1 MRLSCNIVR
10 DLVGVCTDCAASE
23 DTKKAV
29 QEHLAQ
35 CPACAR
41 YYYDYER
48 IGRMHRT
55 SGRRPAPEGEMQYRS
70 LSERLRRRRNA
81 DMAATAA
88 AVLATAGVT
97 ALIFAQLVKKQ

>member
-1 MRLSCNIVR
+1 MKLTCNVVR

-23 DTKKAV
+23 ETKKAV

-48 IGRMHRT
+48 IGRIHRA
-55 SGRRPAPEGEMQYRS
+55 SGRRPAAEMEMDYRN
-70 LSERLRRRRNA
+70 LSERIRRKRNT

-88 AVLATAGVT
+88 AIFATACVT
-97 ALIFAQLVKKQ
+97 ALVFVQVVKNK